1 MSTATKLE
9 YLNDTKQLLKENI
22 NNLGGSLTN
31 EPFRQY
37 ASVLEGIYERLP
49 KVSGIGA
56 SLSLSPS
63 LMGKIKLNEIQ
74 GNTLQQNTPTPSS
87 PVPIQSVTGLQNVGV
102 CGKNLFDKSIITSG
116 LTYTSTGTTTQLNN
130 AFIQEI
136 YIPVLSSTNYT
147 ISTTNN
153 YSSTTDYRLQI
164 LEYDE
169 NKTFIRRNQ
178 GGSSSGNSYSITTGE
193 TTKYVRLGAS
203 TVTLDELQFE
213 QGSKTTY
220 EPYKGNTYEVNLGK
234 NLLNVKDGSY
244 SYGTTNTWVVQNHE
258 VKMSVNDITYQGGCL
273 RLVSG
278 TTSRWIDGT
287 DNHITSSGTY
297 TLSVNKTGTL
307 TFGSEGFLQFFV
319 RLYNDD
325 GTLASGTSLVIRDN
339 QNKYTHTFTVD
350 SGKHIGEV
358 GIYSQYIQC
367 QDVEFKIQLEKGS
380 SSTSYSPYFTP
391 IELNKIGDYEDSIK
405 KSSGK
410 NLFDYKY
417 DNVKNVTRSTKS
429 EETNGFKITSTGVSG
444 FGYASLEIDNSLLGK
459 TVTISMTSSGNKTPS
474 GRLFNVNTSGNV
486 TTAVSNFW
494 TTNNSFTITLPSTLE
509 SGVKCIAL
517 CLYISQTNNSSGDYA
532 IFKNIMIE
540 ENSQTTDYE
549 PYGKVWY
556 ITKNIGKVV
565 FDGSENWTNF
575 TTVAGSSNTMSQIDL
590 PMQFLNRDGYTDRF
604 PVIPDYSATEHFVIA
619 GGLTHLYVHI
629 LNSRLSTLDVAGF
642 KSWLASNITTFYY
655 VLKTPIYEVITNT
668 ELINQLES
676 LNNAKSE
683 DGTTNINVTSEDLSM
698 LLNVGVIKGDA

>member
-22 NNLGGSLTN
+22 NNLGGNLTN

-37 ASVLEGIYERLP
+37 ASVLEGIYESLP
-49 KVSGIGA
+49 KVSGIG
-56 SLSLSPS
+56 SNLSLSPS
-63 LMGKIKLNEIQ
+63 MVGKIKLNEIQ
-74 GNTLQQNTPTPSS
+74 GNTLQNGSPTPSS

-102 CGKNLFDKSIITSG
+102 CGKNIFDNFNQGSIYPDTGEINPNANSVVSNIIPVKPNT
-116 LTYTSTGTTTQLNN
+116 TYCWQCVSSLQTKIDRIATFDINGNFISRSDSLNTTT
-130 AFIQEI
+130 F
-136 YIPVLSSTNYT
+136 
-147 ISTTNN
+147 
-153 YSSTTDYRLQI
+153 TTDSNTYYIRFNMYKNGGITPSDVTKAQ
-164 LEYDE
+164 LEV
-169 NKTFIRRNQ
+169 
-178 GGSSSGNSYSITTGE
+178 GSTATS
-193 TTKYVRLGAS
+193 
-203 TVTLDELQFE
+203 
-213 QGSKTTY
+213 Y

-234 NLLNVKDGSY
+234 NLLDIQGIVKGRLDNGVIGYASDVSDLTLNDNSFSFTTTANY
-244 SYGTTNTWVVQNHE
+244 RGVTSDYIKINGTKCVF
-258 VKMSVNDITYQGGCL
+258 S
-273 RLVSG
+273 
-278 TTSRWIDGT
+278 
-287 DNHITSSGTY
+287 
-297 TLSVNKTGTL
+297 NKSI
-307 TFGSEGFLQFFV
+307 TFGSQLNVIVACYDNSKTFLSNASLGSTNLTYMV
-319 RLYNDD
+319 ATLPNNTSYIRVYLYLNSA
-325 GTLASGTSLVIRDN
+325 GTITI
-339 QNKYTHTFTVD
+339 
-350 SGKHIGEV
+350 E
-358 GIYSQYIQC
+358 
-367 QDVEFKIQLEKGS
+367 EPQLEKGS
-380 SSTSYSPYFTP
+380 QATSYSPYFTP
-391 IELNKIGDYEDSIK
+391 IELNKIGTYKDSIK

-556 ITKNIGKVV
+556 VTKNEIKYNVDTTQLTLKSNYTNIEYAEIPKPSNYVGYNSYDHTEIKYTNANWIEMSAGGWDLSNNIGKISGNADKLKWWVG
-565 FDGSENWTNF
+565 FTKGTGLDAIKTALTGSYI
-575 TTVAGSSNTMSQIDL
+575 VY
-590 PMQFLNRDGYTDRF
+590 P
-604 PVIPDYSATEHFVIA
+604 
-619 GGLTHLYVHI
+619 
-629 LNSRLSTLDVAGF
+629 
-642 KSWLASNITTFYY
+642 LA
-655 VLKTPIYEVITNT
+655 TPIYEVITNT